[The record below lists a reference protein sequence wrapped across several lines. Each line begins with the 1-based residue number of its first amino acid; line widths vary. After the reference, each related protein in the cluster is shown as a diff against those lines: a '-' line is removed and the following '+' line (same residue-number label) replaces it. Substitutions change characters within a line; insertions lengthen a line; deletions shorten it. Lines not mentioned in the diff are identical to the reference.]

1 VSGSGLVWLG
11 VACGAGLLCAASLQA
26 LIAAFEQLPTV
37 AERRL
42 AERRRPDGRR
52 TLAAWLAH
60 DVEVTANAAAV
71 VNSIA
76 EAAALVAWGFGS
88 AEVGSRIDI
97 SWVVT
102 LIVAAVL
109 AGALSLFIVRVVPR
123 RLARTH
129 PLGTIRTV
137 APIAALAIVGSAP
150 IRAVIPALRFR
161 PLTEASDVVEQAE
174 EALEED
180 DVELLRSVVGFSE
193 TIVREVMVPRTDMV
207 TIPSGTDVQRALGVF
222 LRSGRSRMP
231 VVGES
236 VDEVIGVLYLKDLLA
251 ATEGRSKKGKRSVDG
266 LARAPFLVPESI
278 KVDTLL
284 RKMQAEAVHMAIVV
298 DEFGGVAGLV
308 TIEDAL
314 EEIVGELVDEHD
326 TVAPEPVALPD
337 GAYRVPARMPLDELG
352 ELFGVEI
359 DDEDVETVA
368 GLLTKALGRVPIA
381 GSEAVTHGLRLVAAG
396 TMGRRKRLAWIVAS
410 PAPAEGSGGVDDD

>member
-1 VSGSGLVWLG
+1 MSGSGLVWLG
-11 VACGAGLLCAASLQA
+11 AACALGLVFAASLHA
-26 LIAAFEQLPTV
+26 LIAAFEHLPTA

-52 TLAAWLAH
+52 TLAAWLAR
-60 DVEVTANAAAV
+60 DTEVTANAAAV
-71 VNSIA
+71 AYSIC
-76 EAAALVAWGFGS
+76 EAGALVGWGFGA
-88 AEVGSRIDI
+88 AEVGRRAQAP
-97 SWVVT
+97 WVVT
-102 LIVAAVL
+102 LVVAAVL
-109 AGALSLFIVRVVPR
+109 AGALSLLVVRVIPR
-123 RLARTH
+123 RLARTR
-129 PLGTIRTV
+129 PMGTVRAV
-137 APIAALAIVGSAP
+137 APIAALAIAATAP
-150 IRAVIPALRFR
+150 VRAVIPALRHR

-180 DVELLRSVVGFSE
+180 DVELLRSVVGLGE

-207 TIPSGTDVQRALGVF
+207 TIPSGTDASRALGMF

-251 ATEGRSKKGKRSVDG
+251 ATEGRPRRGKRPVDD
-266 LARAPFLVPESI
+266 LARAPFFVPESI
-278 KVDTLL
+278 KVDSLL
-284 RKMQAEAVHMAIVV
+284 RTMQAEAVHMAIVV

-326 TVAPEPVALPD
+326 TIAPEPVLLPD

-352 ELFGVEI
+352 ELFGMEI

-381 GSEAVTHGLRLVAAG
+381 GSDAVTHGLRLVAAG
-396 TMGRRKRLAWIVAS
+396 TVGRRKRLAWIVAS
-410 PAPAEGSGGVDDD
+410 PVAPENASEAGDG